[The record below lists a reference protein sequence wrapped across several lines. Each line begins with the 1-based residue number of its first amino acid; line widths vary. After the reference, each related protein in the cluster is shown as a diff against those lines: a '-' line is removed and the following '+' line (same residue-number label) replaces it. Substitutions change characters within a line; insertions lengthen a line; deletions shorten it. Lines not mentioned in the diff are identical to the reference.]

1 MRASDS
7 DRERVAEALREAA
20 AEGRLDLEELDQRLD
35 LVFSAKTYAELEPIT
50 ADLPTAAHGQGIAPQ
65 ARSGSLGTNRY
76 GGEASDHFAVAIL
89 GAFSRKGSWVVPP
102 VMSAVAIMGGGE
114 LDLRDARFA
123 ERVVTIHVTA
133 IMGGIEITVPDDASV
148 EVNGIGIMGGF
159 DHHAAGEGT
168 ADGPT
173 IIINGLA
180 FWGGV
185 EIKRKHPKGR
195 KLDRG
200 TTPELD
206 GPSLLLCYPILEAR
220 LIRSTHLM
228 GKDPGE

>member
-20 AEGRLDLEELDQRLD
+20 AEGRLNLEELNERLD
-35 LVFSAKTYAELEPIT
+35 LVFAAKTYAELEPIT
-50 ADLPTAAHGQGIAPQ
+50 ADLPTTALKLGGPQESRQG
-65 ARSGSLGTNRY
+65 SFGVNRY
-76 GGEASDHFAVAIL
+76 GGEASDHIAVAIL

-133 IMGGIEITVPDDASV
+133 IMGGIEITVPDDAKV
-148 EVNGIGIMGGF
+148 EVNGIGIMGAF
-159 DHHAAGEGT
+159 DHRATGEGS

-185 EIKRKHPKGR
+185 EIKRKSPRRG

-200 TTPELD
+200 ATPE
-206 GPSLLLCYPILEAR
+206 P
-220 LIRSTHLM
+220 
-228 GKDPGE
+228 GK

>member
-1 MRASDS
+1 MTNLPAESPGSGNTAPSDNTGSGGMRASDS

-20 AEGRLDLEELDQRLD
+20 AEGRLNLEELNERLD
-35 LVFSAKTYAELEPIT
+35 LVFAAKTYAELEPIT
-50 ADLPTAAHGQGIAPQ
+50 ADLPMSALDHGVRQETRQGSFGI
-65 ARSGSLGTNRY
+65 NRY
-76 GGEASDHFAVAIL
+76 GGEASDHIAVAIL
-89 GAFSRKGSWVVPP
+89 GAFSRTGSWVVPP

-133 IMGGIEITVPDDASV
+133 IMGGIEITVPDDARV

-159 DHHAAGEGT
+159 DHRAAGEGS

-185 EIKRKHPKGR
+185 EVKRKPPKRR

-200 TTPELD
+200 ATPELD
-206 GPSLLLCYPILEAR
+206 R
-220 LIRSTHLM
+220 
-228 GKDPGE
+228 

>member
-20 AEGRLDLEELDQRLD
+20 AEGRLDLEELNERLD
-35 LVFSAKTYAELEPIT
+35 LVFAAKTYAELEPIT
-50 ADLPTAAHGQGIAPQ
+50 ADLPTAGHKQAVPQ
-65 ARSGSLGTNRY
+65 ETGPGSPGTNRSGSLGINRY

-133 IMGGIEITVPDDASV
+133 IMGGIEITVPDDARI

-159 DHHAAGEGT
+159 DHHAAGDGT

-185 EIKRKHPKGR
+185 EIKRRPAKSSKP
-195 KLDRG
+195 DRG
-200 TTPELD
+200 TTAALD
-206 GPSLLLCYPILEAR
+206 S
-220 LIRSTHLM
+220 
-228 GKDPGE
+228 

>member
-1 MRASDS
+1 MTNLPAESPGSGNPVPPDTSGPRGMRASDS

-20 AEGRLDLEELDQRLD
+20 AEGRLDLEELNERLD
-35 LVFSAKTYAELEPIT
+35 LVFAAKTYAELEPIT
-50 ADLPTAAHGQGIAPQ
+50 ADLPTTALTQETRPETRPDSFGI
-65 ARSGSLGTNRY
+65 NRY
-76 GGEASDHFAVAIL
+76 GGEASDHTAVAIM

-133 IMGGIEITVPDDASV
+133 IMGGIEITVPDDARV

-159 DHHAAGEGT
+159 DHQAAGEGR

-185 EIKRKHPKGR
+185 EVTRKTPKRH
-195 KLDRG
+195 KLGHG
-200 TTPELD
+200 TTHELD
-206 GPSLLLCYPILEAR
+206 S
-220 LIRSTHLM
+220 
-228 GKDPGE
+228 

>member
-20 AEGRLDLEELDQRLD
+20 AEGRLDLEELNQRLD
-35 LVFSAKTYAELEPIT
+35 LVFAAKTYAELEPIT
-50 ADLPTAAHGQGIAPQ
+50 SDLPTTARKLETPRETGQGSFGI
-65 ARSGSLGTNRY
+65 NRY
-76 GGEASDHFAVAIL
+76 GGEASEHFAVAIL
-89 GAFSRKGSWVVPP
+89 GAFSRKGNWVVPP

-114 LDLRDARFA
+114 LDLREARFA

-133 IMGGIEITVPDDASV
+133 IMGGIEITVPDDARV
-148 EVNGIGIMGGF
+148 EVNGVGIMGGF
-159 DHHAAGEGT
+159 DHRAAGEGT
-168 ADGPT
+168 TDGPT

-185 EIKRKHPKGR
+185 EVKRKPLKRR

-200 TTPELD
+200 AAPELD
-206 GPSLLLCYPILEAR
+206 R
-220 LIRSTHLM
+220 
-228 GKDPGE
+228 

>member
-1 MRASDS
+1 MTNLPAESPGSGNAGPSDKSGPGGMRASDS

-20 AEGRLDLEELDQRLD
+20 AEGRLDLEELNQRLD
-35 LVFSAKTYAELEPIT
+35 LVFAAKTYAELEPIT
-50 ADLPTAAHGQGIAPQ
+50 ADLPTAGLSQVVRQEARPGSFGI
-65 ARSGSLGTNRY
+65 NRF
-76 GGEASDHFAVAIL
+76 GGEATDHYAVAIF
-89 GAFSRKGSWVVPP
+89 GGFVRKGDWVVPP

-133 IMGGIEITVPDDASV
+133 IMGGIEIVVPDDARV

-159 DHHAAGEGT
+159 DHHAAGEGSG
-168 ADGPT
+168 DGPT
-173 IIINGLA
+173 ITINGLA

-185 EIKRKHPKGR
+185 EIKRKPPKRR

-200 TTPELD
+200 SAPQLGD
-206 GPSLLLCYPILEAR
+206 
-220 LIRSTHLM
+220 
-228 GKDPGE
+228 

>member
-1 MRASDS
+1 MTNLPAESPGSDNPVPSDKAGPGGMRASDS

-20 AEGRLDLEELDQRLD
+20 AEGRLDLEELNDRLD
-35 LVFSAKTYAELEPIT
+35 LVFAAKTYAELEPIT
-50 ADLPTAAHGQGIAPQ
+50 ADLPTMSPNRGTRPETRPDSSGI
-65 ARSGSLGTNRY
+65 NRY
-76 GGEASDHFAVAIL
+76 GGEASEHVAVAIM
-89 GAFSRKGSWVVPP
+89 GGFSRKGSWVVPP

-114 LDLRDARFA
+114 LDLRDARFS

-133 IMGGIEITVPDDASV
+133 IMGGIEITVPDDARV

-159 DHHAAGEGT
+159 DHSATGEGS

-185 EIKRKHPKGR
+185 EVKRRPSRSG
-195 KLDRG
+195 KLERR
-200 TTPELD
+200 TTPEL
-206 GPSLLLCYPILEAR
+206 G
-220 LIRSTHLM
+220 
-228 GKDPGE
+228 G

>member
-1 MRASDS
+1 MTNLPAESPGSGSPVPSDSAGPGSMRASDS
-7 DRERVAEALREAA
+7 DREHVAEALREAA
-20 AEGRLDLEELDQRLD
+20 AEGRLDLEELNERLD
-35 LVFSAKTYAELEPIT
+35 LAFAAKTYAELEPIT
-50 ADLPTAAHGQGIAPQ
+50 ADLPTTARKLGIPPET
-65 ARSGSLGTNRY
+65 RPGSFGINRY
-76 GGEASDHFAVAIL
+76 GGEASDPFAVAIL

-102 VMSAVAIMGGGE
+102 VLSAVAIMGGGE

-133 IMGGIEITVPDDASV
+133 IMGGIEITVPDEARV

-185 EIKRKHPKGR
+185 EIKRKRR

-200 TTPELD
+200 ATPELD
-206 GPSLLLCYPILEAR
+206 R
-220 LIRSTHLM
+220 
-228 GKDPGE
+228 